1 MSKCYWSLALKLWVS
16 ENNGAA
22 DASGLESDEG
32 AVGREQVGFGSYL
45 HGSFIGGQDATQ
57 SL

>member
-1 MSKCYWSLALKLWVS
+1 MA
-16 ENNGAA
+16 E
-22 DASGLESDEG
+22 ASGLESDEG
-32 AVGREQVGFGSYL
+32 AGGREQGGFGSYL

>member
-1 MSKCYWSLALKLWVS
+1 MSKCYGSLVLKLWVS

-22 DASGLESDEG
+22 EASGLESDEG
-32 AVGREQVGFGSYL
+32 AGGREQGGFGSYL
-45 HGSFIGGQDATQ
+45 HGSFIGGQDASQ